1 MKQPFYTDRE
11 HGQKPRITETI
22 NKAVWGGIYALVSQR
37 LADNSLGQ
45 RFPETCPD
53 VGHGICGYDDQM
65 LRLTLV
71 AEIPQI
77 EWPISPD
84 LVPETPVVLDFL
96 EFIAASVGKPI
107 EGYYHP
113 YFRHHHLDF
122 ERSEGLAAFVS
133 DLNFLFARNG
143 IAYSLTDAGLAER
156 ILPEGLREIL
166 PDTIFH
172 TGDSETDRLLEKAS
186 SQVTSPRLEARQD
199 ALESLWD
206 AFERL
211 KTLED
216 GADKKAKADALL
228 DKVAT
233 VGSQLRACLGAEAL
247 ALTQIGNTF
256 HIRHKETTQEILG
269 KPEQIDYLFHRMFA
283 YIRHVLKATS
293 RGG

>member
-122 ERSEGLAAFVS
+122 ERSEGLAA
-133 DLNFLFARNG
+133 
-143 IAYSLTDAGLAER
+143 
-156 ILPEGLREIL
+156 
-166 PDTIFH
+166 
-172 TGDSETDRLLEKAS
+172 
-186 SQVTSPRLEARQD
+186 
-199 ALESLWD
+199 
-206 AFERL
+206 
-211 KTLED
+211 
-216 GADKKAKADALL
+216 
-228 DKVAT
+228 
-233 VGSQLRACLGAEAL
+233 
-247 ALTQIGNTF
+247 
-256 HIRHKETTQEILG
+256 
-269 KPEQIDYLFHRMFA
+269 
-283 YIRHVLKATS
+283 
-293 RGG
+293 